1 MAGIPIGGGDVGVVP
16 TVSSFQAVTV
26 ADFHEYQNYLTTQQ
40 AATEPV
46 KQEPTSSNNTQVA
59 EDEKF
64 ALELLPYEDLDRSQ
78 TFASAGA
85 AVQLVFGKARDG
97 YGGVWISPPLVDSS
111 SDDFSQSFV
120 YLISQGHCSFGV
132 SLRKYYLGSENV
144 KDLKDAG
151 IFADPTFVVRH
162 SSDEA
167 VCPLTVVNC
176 THNRFDV
183 CLELAA
189 EVDAYTI
196 YRTVGEYADEVRIR
210 LRAIYA
216 KGEEGS
222 GLLTTYDVQ
231 IDYVDNDTGVVTTN
245 IGSITTNDDGSST
258 AQFIHTPGV
267 GVYSYVLKVTAENT
281 AGIQPDAILIEIRQ
295 YNDNPES
302 NASRISQYVNTT
314 FLEATGN
321 LYDLTREFSQP
332 TGLKQLHTHI
342 DNGVKVTVIRW
353 LDPNDFSLGVSITYD
368 QPSDIFGDLL
378 YYYFETSTRY
388 PQYVSALRI
397 MDGRDIAFTAL
408 FYEANDL
415 YFNGI
420 IGSTTNFLSFAQET
434 APFFLSIFYRASDIY
449 RLKPVIPV
457 TNAGAIN
464 TAALTLKYTFTDTE
478 TGTDSINNTMV
489 AGSYVR
495 TYFDPSRRLPIQLNI
510 NWRNSRETGISFVT
524 TTNIRYN
531 DYPTDA
537 TVESYDLSAFC
548 AREEHAIL
556 FGKHLLAVRRYSTHQ
571 IAFQTFATFDWDN
584 FECPEVMDL
593 IQVSINV
600 ETSYGDV
607 TTYTNYYLVD
617 SVITEPNNVVTITA
631 THHPLD
637 EVGGFSIINNEIV
650 NGVFAVI

>member
-1 MAGIPIGGGDVGVVP
+1 MAGIPIGGGAVGVW
-16 TVSSFQAVTV
+16 TTISDAYDYSGS
-26 ADFHEYQNYLTTQQ
+26 LLTQQ
-40 AATEPV
+40 TATEPV
-46 KQEPTSSNNTQVA
+46 QQEPTSSNNTQVA

-120 YLISQGHCSFGV
+120 YLVSEGQCSFGV
-132 SLRKYYLGSENV
+132 SLRNYYLGSENV

-210 LRAIYA
+210 LRAIYV

-222 GLLTTYDVQ
+222 GALTTYDVQ

-258 AQFIHTPGV
+258 AQFTHTPGV

-281 AGIQPDAILIEIRQ
+281 AGIQPDAILIEVRQ

-314 FLEATGN
+314 FLEVTGN

-332 TGLKQLHTHI
+332 TGLKQLHAHI
-342 DNGVKVTVIRW
+342 DNGVKVTTIRYV
-353 LDPNDFSLGVSITYD
+353 DPSDFSQGTIYYYY

-378 YYYFETSTRY
+378 YHYFSTSTRY
-388 PQYVSALRI
+388 PQYATPARI
-397 MDGRDIAFTAL
+397 MDSFDIAFTAI

-434 APFFLSIFYRASDIY
+434 APFFLSVFYRDSGFY

-457 TNAGAIN
+457 TNAGAID
-464 TAALTLKYTFTDTE
+464 TAALTPKYTFTDTE

-489 AGSYVR
+489 AGSYVK

-510 NWRNSRETGISFVT
+510 NWRNSRQTGISFVT

-571 IAFQTFATFDWDN
+571 VAFQTYATFDYD
-584 FECPEVMDL
+584 EDEYPQAMDL
-593 IQVSINV
+593 IEVSIRR
-600 ETSYGDV
+600 ETSYGDA

-617 SVITEPNNVVTITA
+617 SVVLEPNNVVTITA

-637 EVGGFSIINNEIV
+637 EVGGFSIVNNEIV
-650 NGVFAVI
+650 NGVFAII